1 MWSPCAEGR
10 TSLLLPHIVTGLS
23 YWLAQIGRTKGNG
36 SAGGL
41 KAVSGQT
48 YEMESDSIYRTVVRK
63 SQLKAF
69 RIA

>member
-10 TSLLLPHIVTGLS
+10 TSLLLPHIVTGFS
-23 YWLAQIGRTKGNG
+23 YWLAQIGRTKGKG